1 MLPFL
6 VLTVYALWRKRIET
20 ALLSGSAG
28 IAVLTGTAL
37 LTFDAGLTLLT
48 VLLLTPLLQWTGE
61 KVLGIQ
67 PDRNEETIW
76 VVSTVLSFLAVW
88 SVVRMSLGV
97 SI

>member
-1 MLPFL
+1 ML
-6 VLTVYALWRKRIET
+6 ART
-20 ALLSGSAG
+20 ALLALDGG
-28 IAVLTGTAL
+28 IA
-37 LTFDAGLTLLT
+37 LLT
-48 VLLLTPLLQWTGE
+48 VLLLAPLIQWAGE
-61 KVLGIQ
+61 RVLGIQ